1 VHLTLSAIGY
11 GGRRNVDPA
20 DRTDFAFHRVLH
32 AASMN
37 PVSADAP
44 AAWVVG
50 NESPTALTAATQ
62 GLRPKHIA
70 QEASNGVPYDRAYDT
85 QRAHP

>member
-1 VHLTLSAIGY
+1 M
-11 GGRRNVDPA
+11 D
-20 DRTDFAFHRVLH
+20 
-32 AASMN
+32 

-70 QEASNGVPYDRAYDT
+70 QDASNGVPYDRAYDT
-85 QRAHP
+85 QRAHPWGGRGGSPAYSAVALTTTRWRKWRTMAP